1 MQQLIPK
8 EVGMQLKQLMLVL
21 LIALTSTSLA
31 QDNAVNVVEA
41 RPELSAL
48 TALVYE
54 IGFEEVLADAEGFTL
69 FAPNDDAFQGALQA
83 LDVSA
88 DSFFLDQSDA
98 RLENILEYHMVSN
111 VLTRQ
116 DLQQRTSGIQ
126 TMSGNM
132 ITISSD
138 GTLALNQNANIL
150 ETIEVDGGIVHVIDA
165 VLLTNALLQALQNDA
180 EQMQTATTSDTTSSA
195 TVDTEDSSVEN
206 AAEVEAE
213 TELEDAGE
221 AISEASDAVGDLIA
235 AEIVEEGR
243 EVAQAAEQT
252 EEAIEQ
258 TAENVGQEI
267 QEETAEAAQAAEQAG
282 DAIEQTAENVGQEI
296 EEEAVDAAQ
305 AAEQAGDAIE
315 QTAENVGQEIQEET
329 VDAAQATEQAAENL
343 GQEIEEEAVDA
354 AQATEQ
360 AAENVEQAAAAT
372 TANVAGE
379 IAEEAN
385 ELEQAAEAEAQEETA
400 EMMTETQSQDIQSQ
414 ADTVMSV
421 VEDRA
426 DLSHLMGAVY
436 EANLGEALSEAG
448 PLTLFAPSNRAFD
461 AALNTLG
468 VSAETFFLEQNNL
481 LDILHYHVV
490 SQMIVPSDLS
500 NYTDTGLETIHG
512 PNIIVGRRNGELVLN
527 GSANILETIETD
539 NGVVHIIDAIL
550 LTNALEQALLDAAQ
564 MSSETQNVTG
574 G

>member
-296 EEEAVDAAQ
+296 Q
-305 AAEQAGDAIE
+305 
-315 QTAENVGQEIQEET
+315 
-329 VDAAQATEQAAENL
+329 
-343 GQEIEEEAVDA
+343 EEAVDA

-512 PNIIVGRRNGELVLN
+512 SNIIVGRRNGELVLN